1 MAQLNSPGVSVSV
14 IDESFYVPAAPG
26 TVPMIF
32 VASASNKS
40 NGGGTGVAQGT
51 LASNAGKVYLITS
64 RRDLVDTFGVPQFYT
79 DSQNNPVHAGEQN
92 EYGLQAA
99 YSLLGVTSRA
109 YVVRADLDLAQLTHS
124 TDAPA
129 GPAKSGTYWI
139 QTTNSLYGI
148 NEWDSTK
155 QKFTVKTP
163 LIIDDSNMDMYAD
176 EGEPNAS
183 YGKVGDY
190 AVVITGEANT
200 SMDYSNQI
208 WYKASSSWTTVS
220 GGFDGGKSL
229 TISPHY
235 DYPTYNSSTT
245 TGSVWIKTTQ
255 PGQGAHWLIKTYNGV
270 TKTFDTVPAPIY
282 SSSASALYHLDKS
295 GGGLNIP
302 TGSLFIE
309 SNFDQGTNND
319 AMASFKLWRKAH
331 AGATT
336 ITFDVSTNT
345 STLASTFTI
354 RETQANNN
362 AWSSSIVISV
372 DGSSSVALASNLA
385 TAINAST
392 LTNVTATYD
401 STKNRMTL
409 SHALG
414 GDIEIKD
421 GANAPLKAVF
431 YDVASFEK
439 QPRVFDAPED
449 DTFEYIL
456 TNWAPLTYVA
466 QFETPS
472 TAPADGTLWY
482 DVNLTAD
489 IMVNDGNNW
498 KSYLSIFPDSDPNGP
513 IIGALAPTTQ
523 SDGTEL
529 VTGDIW
535 ISTANMEFYGK
546 EIYVYDSTI
555 TGFDPAAKWV
565 LSDVADS
572 TSPDGW
578 LFADARWGTTGG
590 DGNMSYFEP
599 AEITAL
605 LESDFL
611 DPDAPDP
618 KLYPRGLRLF
628 NTRRSGMNVKKYHAG
643 YIDINANDGQNMSY
657 EDETMNGEMPYF
669 ASRWVTAVEHNA
681 DGSAKFG
688 RHAQRGVVVKA
699 LKALVDA
706 NTTLRDTDTLI
717 YNLVACPGYPELIQ
731 NMVALNVDIGQ
742 LSMVVG
748 DTPFRLT
755 PDATSLLNWGA
766 NTALAVDN
774 GDEGAVTRDEYL
786 SMFYPSGYTSDNTG
800 NGIVVPPS
808 HMMLRTIINSDNK
821 SYPWFAPA
829 GIRRGGVDNA
839 SSVGYVDGQ
848 TGEYHTAS
856 LYQGL
861 RDVLQDPT
869 GVVNINPIATLPGS
883 GLVLYGQKTR
893 ARGISA
899 LDRINVVRLICYLRR
914 QLAII
919 AKPYLFE
926 PNDAQTRREIKA
938 SMDSFLV
945 NLVNQRALYD
955 FIVICDTT
963 NNTPTRIDRSELWVD
978 IAIEPVKAVEFIY
991 IPLRVVNT
999 GAIKAGGGQ

>member
-32 VASASNKS
+32 VASASNKE
-40 NGGGTGVAQGT
+40 NGGGTGIAQGT
-51 LASNAGKVYLITS
+51 LAANAGKVYLITS

-124 TDAPA
+124 TDEPA
-129 GPAKSGTYWI
+129 GPATSGTYWL
-139 QTTNSLYGI
+139 QPANSLFGI
-148 NEWDSTK
+148 NEWDPVK
-155 QKFTVKTP
+155 EKFTVKTP
-163 LIIDDSNMDMYAD
+163 LIIDDTTASLYTVAN
-176 EGEPNAS
+176 EPKSS

-190 AVVITGEANT
+190 AVVVAQVDGG
-200 SMDYSNQI
+200 DNQY
-208 WYKASSSWTTVS
+208 WYKTSTGWAVVKH
-220 GGFDGGKSL
+220 GFDGGKSL

-235 DYPTYNSSTT
+235 EYPAYTGSTRA
-245 TGSVWIKTTQ
+245 GSVWVKTTQ
-255 PGQGAHWLIKTYNGV
+255 PGQGANLLLKNYNGV
-270 TKTFDTVPAPIY
+270 TKTFDTVPAPLY
-282 SSSASALYHLDKS
+282 PSFASALYNLDKS

-302 TGSLFIE
+302 INSVFAET
-309 SNFDQGTNND
+309 NFHQGTGND
-319 AMASFKLWRKAH
+319 NTANFTLWRRAH
-331 AGATT
+331 TGKTT
-336 ITFDVSTNT
+336 ITFDVSTT
-345 STLASTFTI
+345 TLAQSSTFTI
-354 RETQANNN
+354 RETLANSGV
-362 AWSSSIVISV
+362 W
-372 DGSSSVALASNLA
+372 GSPVTVTIPGAGGDALASNLA
-385 TAINAST
+385 TALNSAG
-392 LTNVTATYD
+392 LVNVTATYD
-401 STKNRMTL
+401 SVKNKMTIE
-409 SHALG
+409 HALG

-421 GANAPLKAVF
+421 GTNTPLNTVFYTVSSFGSQARVLSAPL
-431 YDVASFEK
+431 
-439 QPRVFDAPED
+439 D
-449 DTFEYIL
+449 DTYDYVL
-456 TNWAPLTYVA
+456 TNWNSLTYVS
-466 QFETPS
+466 QSDTPS

-489 IMVNDGNNW
+489 IMVNDGTNW
-498 KSYLSIFPDSDPNGP
+498 RSYLSIFPNSDPSGP
-513 IIGALAPTTQ
+513 IISASAPTTQ
-523 SDGTEL
+523 SDGTDL

-535 ISTANMEFYGK
+535 ISTANMELYGK
-546 EIYVYDSTI
+546 SIYVYDSTI
-555 TGFDPAAKWV
+555 SGSDPTAKWV
-565 LSDVADS
+565 LSDVADN
-572 TSPDGW
+572 TSPEGW
-578 LFADARWGTTGG
+578 LFADARWSTTGG
-590 DGNMSYFEP
+590 DGDLSFFEP
-599 AEITAL
+599 ASITDL
-605 LESDFL
+605 LDSDFL

-628 NTRRSGMNVKKYHAG
+628 NTRRSGMNVKKYQAG
-643 YIDINANDGQNMSY
+643 YIDINANDGENLAY
-657 EDETMNGEMPYF
+657 DNEIMNGANPYF
-669 ASRWVTAVEHNA
+669 ASRWVTAVELNA

-688 RHAQRGVVVKA
+688 RHAQRGAVVKA
-699 LKALVDA
+699 LKALVQS

-731 NMVALNVDIGQ
+731 EMVALNVDIGQ

-774 GDEGAVTRDEYL
+774 GDEGATTRDEYL
-786 SMFYPSGYTSDNTG
+786 SMFYPSGFTSDNTG

-848 TGEYHTAS
+848 TGEYRTAS
-856 LYQGL
+856 LYQGI

-869 GVVNINPIATLPGS
+869 GLVNINPIATLPGS

-919 AKPYLFE
+919 AKPFLFE

-999 GAIKAGGGQ
+999 GAISAGGGQ

>member
-1 MAQLNSPGVSVSV
+1 MAQLNSPGVSVSI

-32 VASASNKS
+32 VASASNKE
-40 NGGGTGVAQGT
+40 NGGGTGIAQGT
-51 LASNAGKVYLITS
+51 LAANAGKVYLITS
-64 RRDLVDTFGVPQFYT
+64 RRDLVDTFGIPQFYT

-129 GPAKSGTYWI
+129 GPATSGTHWL
-139 QTTNSLYGI
+139 QPANSLFGI
-148 NEWDSTK
+148 NEWNSTT

-163 LIIDDSNMDMYAD
+163 LIIDDSNANTYLDA
-176 EGEPNAS
+176 EQPSAS
-183 YGKVGDY
+183 YGKAGDY
-190 AVVITGEANT
+190 AVVVAQLTTNTANQYWFKSTTG
-200 SMDYSNQI
+200 
-208 WYKASSSWTTVS
+208 WTEVKE
-220 GGFDGGKSL
+220 GFDSGKSL

-235 DYPTYNSSTT
+235 EYPTYTTSTD

-255 PGQGAHWLIKTYNGV
+255 PGQGAHFLVKNYNGV
-270 TKTFDTVPAPIY
+270 TKTFDTVPAPLY
-282 SSSASALYHLDKS
+282 SSFAKAQYSLDKS
-295 GGGLNIP
+295 GGGQNIP
-302 TGSLFIE
+302 VNSVFVET
-309 SNFDQGTNND
+309 NFNQGTGTNATAN
-319 AMASFKLWRKAH
+319 FKLWRRAH
-331 AGATT
+331 AGKTT
-336 ITFDVSTNT
+336 ITFDTSNATTGLTTN
-345 STLASTFTI
+345 FTI
-354 RETQANNN
+354 RETLANNG
-362 AWSSSIVISV
+362 AWNVPLVISITGNNAV
-372 DGSSSVALASNLA
+372 TLASNLA

-401 STKNRMTL
+401 AVKNKMTIE
-409 SHALG
+409 HTLG

-421 GANAPLKAVF
+421 GLNTPLNSVF
-431 YDVASFEK
+431 YGVSSFGT
-439 QPRVFDAPED
+439 QTRVIDAPAD
-449 DTFEYIL
+449 DTYDYVL
-456 TNWAPLTYVA
+456 TNWTPLSYVA
-466 QFETPS
+466 QSETPS
-472 TAPADGTLWY
+472 TAPTDGTLWY

-489 IMVNDGNNW
+489 IMVNDGTNW
-498 KSYLSIFPDSDPNGP
+498 KGYLNVFPDSDPAGP
-513 IIGALAPTTQ
+513 SIAALAPLTQ
-523 SDGTEL
+523 SDGTDL

-535 ISTANMEFYGK
+535 ISTANMELYGK

-555 TGFDPAAKWV
+555 TGSDPAAKWV
-565 LSDVADS
+565 LSDVADN
-572 TSPDGW
+572 TSPEGW
-578 LFADARWGTTGG
+578 LFADARWSTTGG
-590 DGNMSYFEP
+590 DGTLSSFEP
-599 AEITAL
+599 ASITEL
-605 LESDFL
+605 LDSDFL

-628 NTRRSGMNVKKYHAG
+628 NLRRSGMNVKKYQAG
-643 YIDINANDGQNMSY
+643 YIDINANDGENLAY
-657 EDETMNGEMPYF
+657 DNETMNGETPYF
-669 ASRWVTAVEHNA
+669 ASRWVTAVELNT

-688 RHAQRGVVVKA
+688 RHAQRGAVVKA
-699 LKALVDA
+699 LKSLVQS

-717 YNLVACPGYPELIQ
+717 YNLMACPGYPELIQ
-731 NMVALNVDIGQ
+731 EMVALNVDIGQ

-774 GDEGAVTRDEYL
+774 GDEGATTRDEYL

-848 TGEYHTAS
+848 TGEYRTAS

-861 RDVLQDPT
+861 RDVLQDST
-869 GVVNINPIATLPGS
+869 GIVNINPIATLPGS

-955 FIVICDTT
+955 YVVICDNT

-999 GAIKAGGGQ
+999 GAIKAGN